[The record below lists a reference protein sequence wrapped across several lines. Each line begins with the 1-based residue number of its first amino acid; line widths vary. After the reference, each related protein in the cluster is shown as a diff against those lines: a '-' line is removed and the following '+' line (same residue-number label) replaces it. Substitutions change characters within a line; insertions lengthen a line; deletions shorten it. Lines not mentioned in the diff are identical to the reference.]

1 MGFGVSALQVEGLT
15 FAYPDGTLVLH
26 SVDLELAAGER
37 VALLGPNGAGKTT
50 LLLHLNG
57 VLGPWAGASGAGS
70 VIIGGDR
77 LTRDNLTEAR
87 RRVGIVFQ
95 DPDDQLF
102 MPTVGRDVA
111 FGPTNLRLTSS
122 EVERRVAWALE
133 AVGLPGHADRTPEH
147 LSMGERRRVAL
158 AGVLAMEPD
167 VLVLDEPSANLDPRA
182 RREFAEVVLGLGTTI
197 LMATH
202 DLPYALQLCP
212 RAVILDQGR
221 IVADGATRE
230 ILSNEALLTDHRLEL
245 PYRFAV

>member
-1 MGFGVSALQVEGLT
+1 MKALRVDALEYT
-15 FAYPDGTLVLH
+15 YPDGTSVLCG
-26 SVDLELAAGER
+26 VDLDLEAGER

-57 VLGPWAGASGAGS
+57 VLGPWAGQAGS
-70 VIIGGDR
+70 GTVSIGGTP
-77 LTRDNLTEAR
+77 LGPGNLAEAR

-102 MPTVGRDVA
+102 MPTVARDVA
-111 FGPTNLRLTSS
+111 FGPTNLRLAAS
-122 EVERRVAWALE
+122 EVGRRVAWALD
-133 AVGLPGHADRTPEH
+133 AVGLPGHGHRAPEH

-158 AGVLAMEPD
+158 AGVLAMHPD

-182 RREFAEVVLGLGTTI
+182 RREFAEVVLGLDATI

-212 RAVILDQGR
+212 RAVVLDAGR
-221 IVADGATRE
+221 IVADGPTRT
-230 ILSNEALLTDHRLEL
+230 ILSDEALLAEHRLEL
-245 PYRFAV
+245 PFGFSV

>member
-1 MGFGVSALQVEGLT
+1 MTAALSVEGLR
-15 FAYPDGTLVLH
+15 FDYPDGTRVLDG
-26 SVDLELAAGER
+26 VDLALAPGER

-57 VLGPWAGASGAGS
+57 ILGPWAGASGAGT
-70 VIIGGDR
+70 VTVADTR
-77 LTRDNLTEAR
+77 LERRTLAEAR

-102 MPTVGRDVA
+102 MPTVARDVA
-111 FGPTNLRLTSS
+111 FGPANLRLTAS
-122 EVERRVAWALE
+122 EIERRVGWALA
-133 AVGLPGHADRTPEH
+133 AVGLPDHGGRAPEH

-182 RREFAEVVLGLGTTI
+182 RREFAEVVLGLDATI

-212 RAVILDQGR
+212 RAVVLDGGR
-221 IVADGATRE
+221 IVADGPTRA
-230 ILSNEALLTDHRLEL
+230 ILADAALLAQHRLEL
-245 PYRFAV
+245 PYGFAV